1 MMQIEEKKIP
11 VRDLIAG
18 YENDPDK
25 GVHGY
30 GGRLDIRPPYQREF
44 RYNDKQKQ
52 DVIKTILKQYPLNI
66 MYWSDLG
73 NDEYEMIDGQ
83 QRTLSICEYHQH
95 DFNIKDENGQ
105 TLYFSSLT
113 PEEKEAFL
121 NYELTVYFCKGT
133 TKEKLEWFRVINI
146 AGERL
151 LDQEL
156 LNAIY
161 VGPFV
166 TDARRYFSKDK
177 CPAFKLADNLLSG
190 VARNQDY
197 LATVLHWAARREG
210 IREVSE
216 YMSKHKDDANANQ
229 LWAYFSAI
237 VTWVRSTFP
246 VYRKEMKGLDW
257 GYLYDTYSEQIYD
270 TDMLEKRIHELMEDD
285 EIERKGGIYKYVL
298 SGDERDL
305 CFRLF
310 DKKMKRQAYE
320 RQGGVCPDCG
330 KHFELEEME
339 ADHIKPWALGGTT
352 TAENCEMRC
361 RDCNRRKGAK

>member
-18 YENDPDK
+18 YKNDPDK

-105 TLYFSSLT
+105 TLYFNSLT

-151 LDQEL
+151 L
-156 LNAIY
+156 
-161 VGPFV
+161 
-166 TDARRYFSKDK
+166 
-177 CPAFKLADNLLSG
+177 
-190 VARNQDY
+190 
-197 LATVLHWAARREG
+197 
-210 IREVSE
+210 
-216 YMSKHKDDANANQ
+216 
-229 LWAYFSAI
+229 
-237 VTWVRSTFP
+237 
-246 VYRKEMKGLDW
+246 
-257 GYLYDTYSEQIYD
+257 EQ
-270 TDMLEKRIHELMEDD
+270 
-285 EIERKGGIYKYVL
+285 
-298 SGDERDL
+298 
-305 CFRLF
+305 
-310 DKKMKRQAYE
+310 
-320 RQGGVCPDCG
+320 
-330 KHFELEEME
+330 
-339 ADHIKPWALGGTT
+339 
-352 TAENCEMRC
+352 
-361 RDCNRRKGAK
+361 